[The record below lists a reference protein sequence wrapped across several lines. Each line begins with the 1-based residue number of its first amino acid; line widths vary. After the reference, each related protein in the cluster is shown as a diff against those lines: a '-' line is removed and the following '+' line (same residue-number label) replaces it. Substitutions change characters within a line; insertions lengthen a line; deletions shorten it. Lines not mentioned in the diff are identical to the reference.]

1 MQACQAKHPAAPQ
14 ARYEQ
19 LDALAQR
26 DRLCSLLRAERPS
39 LVVVDVG
46 GIRALADVME
56 LLETVLAAVSQ
67 PEQAP
72 ASSGSAG
79 GEVAAPHTLVLVKSE
94 KLVTELLKHRQREQQ
109 QRQLAPQPRVLACPT
124 GWWSSL
130 RERWNN
136 EDQEL
141 LTSKLLSRRG
151 AGLTGAQCRFLERRC
166 TPDGCRVIC
175 GYHNYATGGCTVTA
189 RQTDHTECPY
199 DHEHCHF
206 CLGRGHTALQCEALR
221 AAQQRLLRQRQAK
234 ERPHVATAAPPS
246 TVPAGV
252 ETRVTL
258 EARITQ
264 ALSRIGQPKPTVRA
278 KEIAESIAFVKR
290 IRQACSSNSAHPA
303 FKQQCAATHLFP
315 SRSLSCKR

>member
-1 MQACQAKHPAAPQ
+1 MLQACQANHTALAP

-26 DRLCSLLRAERPS
+26 DDLCALLRAERPS
-39 LVVVDVG
+39 LIVLDVG

-72 ASSGSAG
+72 ASLECPE
-79 GEVAAPHTLVLVKSE
+79 GEAAAPDTLLLVKSE
-94 KLVTELLKHRQREQQ
+94 KLVTELLKYRQREQE
-109 QRQLAPQPRVLACPT
+109 LPQSRVLACPT

-130 RERWNN
+130 RDRWNS

-141 LTSKLLSRRG
+141 LTRKLLSRRG
-151 AGLTGAQCRFLERRC
+151 GGLTGAQCRAVERRL

-175 GYHNYATGGCTVTA
+175 QYHNYATDGCTVTS
-189 RQTDHTECPY
+189 RQSDYTACPY

-221 AAQQRLLRQRQAK
+221 AAQQRLLRQRQSK
-234 ERPHVATAAPPS
+234 ERPNAVTSAPAN
-246 TVPAGV
+246 TVPASV
-252 ETRVTL
+252 ETRMTL
-258 EARITQ
+258 EVRITQ
-264 ALSRIGQPKPTVRA
+264 ALSRVGQPKPTVRA
-278 KEIAESIAFVKR
+278 KEIAESIQFVKR
-290 IRQACSSNSAHPA
+290 IRQACGSNSAQLA
-303 FKQQCAATHLFP
+303 FKQQ
-315 SRSLSCKR
+315 